1 MPTAQNARRGKAEGS
16 GVALSRR
23 RIAATSNFDT
33 SKPPILSTRLPE
45 FVLLSPV
52 YFQTHYQVSEWLPS
66 RYETTSFPMRAH
78 TQTDTRLRR
87 GGTQTHS
94 GLMSL
99 EEQIEHFEN
108 IGEQIKRRQEKMEVP
123 FHTLFFSVL
132 FFVSAPTR
140 EDGGT
145 LSHTHTLTYSHTNA
159 RARAHTHTHTWCT
172 HACMHARTH
181 ARTHALA
188 CNQHAHTSQSHATGK
203 YFKACFV
210 AQPWAT

>member
-132 FFVSAPTR
+132 FFCLRADKRGWRYAFTH
-140 EDGGT
+140 
-145 LSHTHTLTYSHTNA
+145 SHTHIFTHERTCA
-159 RARAHTHTHTWCT
+159 RTHTHTHMVHARM
-172 HACMHARTH
+172 HACTHARTH
-181 ARTHALA
+181 ARTRM
-188 CNQHAHTSQSHATGK
+188 QSARTHFPK
-203 YFKACFV
+203 PCD
-210 AQPWAT
+210 W